1 MQRAHLVLA
10 LVVALVVA
18 LTPAAPALAQTA
30 AAPAPCQTPEY
41 RQFDFWIGQWDVF
54 NPAGKL
60 VGHSRI
66 EPFAGGC
73 ALLENWSSMNPGGDG
88 KSINSYDATDK
99 RWHQTWADASG
110 ARLLIDGGL
119 VDGSM
124 VLSAGTTT
132 IQRIT
137 WTPLAGGAVRQHWE
151 VSNDGGKT
159 WTTSFDGKYVK
170 HEAK

>member
-1 MQRAHLVLA
+1 MKIAAVA
-10 LVVALVVA
+10 VALAA
-18 LTPAAPALAQTA
+18 LLSVPASALAQN
-30 AAPAPCQTPEY
+30 APAPAPKPCAAPEY

-73 ALLENWSSMNPGGDG
+73 ALLENWSSLNPGGDG
-88 KSINSYDATDK
+88 KSINIYDATDK
-99 RWHQTWADASG
+99 RWHQSWADASG
-110 ARLLIDGGL
+110 SRLLIEGGL
-119 VDGSM
+119 ANGSM
-124 VLSAGTTT
+124 VMSAGTGTV
-132 IQRIT
+132 QRIT

-151 VSNDGGKT
+151 ISQDGGRT

-170 HEAK
+170 HESQ